1 MALLQVLISGLSLS
15 GYYAILAIGFGMIFA
30 TLRIYHIAHAAVFGL
45 AGYAFF
51 FMHRIVAW
59 DVWTSGIVA
68 LLAAAAFGFLIDAG
82 IYRPLVKRGGG
93 TFGVFIA
100 SLGVTLMFESLAL
113 MLTKGTLSVARVG
126 ALAPISVGPVTFRWL
141 DVEVVVPVAILY
153 AGLYIAIMRTR
164 VGLEIRALADN
175 PVLAGVVGVDTGRT
189 RNVIFLGASA
199 LAGLAGIFTAYDA
212 GIVPTSGM
220 DLLFITMVAVLFGGT
235 RYLFMGALGGS
246 IVMGIVTALAGFFFP
261 QWVTIIVFMLLIVML
276 VFRPNGLFG
285 S

>member
-1 MALLQVLISGLSLS
+1 VALLQVLISGLSLS

-45 AGYAFF
+45 AGYSFF
-51 FMHRIVAW
+51 FLHRVHGL
-59 DVWTSGIVA
+59 DVWVA
-68 LLAAAAFGFLIDAG
+68 GAISITAAGLFGYLIDAG
-82 IYRPLVKRGGG
+82 IYRPLLNRGGG

-113 MLTKGTLSVARVG
+113 LLTKGTLSVARVG
-126 ALAPISVGPVTFRWL
+126 ALDPVSVGPITFRWL
-141 DVEVVVPVAILY
+141 DVEVIVPVAILY
-153 AGLYIAIMRTR
+153 AGLYVAIMRTR
-164 VGLEIRALADN
+164 AGLEIRALADN
-175 PVLAGVVGVDTGRT
+175 PTLAGVVGVDTGKT
-189 RNVIFLGASA
+189 RNVIFVGASM
-199 LAGLAGIFTAYDA
+199 LAGLAGIFTSYDA

-246 IVMGIVTALAGFFFP
+246 LVMGIVTALAGFFFP

-285 S
+285 